1 MLRYVSIG
9 IISIRIISIIVE
21 GVVEL
26 SIFIASAN
34 WYFYLYEDN
43 ILQLLQQPQLILHLY
58 VQKNSPPLQLQGKLL
73 RLKVKYGNRDW
84 GKTKKKTKSGYSQD
98 PNQSDLCLFDKLSL
112 KELTFI
118 VGI

>member
-58 VQKNSPPLQLQGKLL
+58 VQKKTLLLFSFKENCCGSKLNMVTGTEAKQKKPSQAIAKIQT
-73 RLKVKYGNRDW
+73 KVICAYL
-84 GKTKKKTKSGYSQD
+84 TS
-98 PNQSDLCLFDKLSL
+98 CL
-112 KELTFI
+112 
-118 VGI
+118 